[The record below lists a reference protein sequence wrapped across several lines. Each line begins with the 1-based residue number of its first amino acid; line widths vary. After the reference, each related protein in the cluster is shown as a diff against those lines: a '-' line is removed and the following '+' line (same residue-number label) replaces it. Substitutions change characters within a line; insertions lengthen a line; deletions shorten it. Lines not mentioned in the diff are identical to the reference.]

1 MVRFFGK
8 LCNLYLTI
16 QLVIA
21 RRFPPN
27 GILLSFFLDY
37 FSYYCQASSM
47 KCFLSSFS
55 SSDFLGTDIANDGN
69 VSFVFSRFL
78 FIAAAETTRRYRIVF
93 PVNLIREIARS
104 DVDAN
109 REREK
114 EVDISGKYIVPS
126 S

>member
-1 MVRFFGK
+1 MFFRK
-8 LCNLYLTI
+8 TLQFIFNYSTRNSAAI
-16 QLVIA
+16 SPEWNIA
-21 RRFPPN
+21 LIFFAV
-27 GILLSFFLDY
+27 FFLLLLGVKY
-37 FSYYCQASSM
+37 EVS
-47 KCFLSSFS
+47 LIVLS
-55 SSDFLGTDIANDGN
+55 SSDLLGTDIANDGN

-93 PVNLIREIARS
+93 PVNLIQKIARS
-104 DVDAN
+104 DADAN

>member
-1 MVRFFGK
+1 MFFRK
-8 LCNLYLTI
+8 TLQFIFNYSTRNSAAI
-16 QLVIA
+16 SPEWNIA
-21 RRFPPN
+21 LIF
-27 GILLSFFLDY
+27 SAVFFLLLLGVKY
-37 FSYYCQASSM
+37 EVS
-47 KCFLSSFS
+47 LIVLS
-55 SSDFLGTDIANDGN
+55 SSDLLGTDIANDGN

-93 PVNLIREIARS
+93 PVNLIQKIARS
-104 DVDAN
+104 DADAN